1 MKILDRHILR
11 ELVGPFIFG
20 VAAFTSLMFAG
31 KELFQVTQL
40 LAEFHAP
47 VWRAVELIA
56 LNIPGLV
63 VVTLPMSMLLA
74 TLLGFGRLS
83 SDSETVALFAG
94 GVSMYRIVI
103 PVIAM
108 AIVVTGISFVLNE
121 YVAPVTNFQHQQIIQ
136 EIKNEPV
143 SSDKPFFV
151 IDSDNGVTNSVFF
164 VQGGFDLS
172 TGTLRRVA
180 LTQYVGNKPAAFIY
194 GEQAKWLGENNW
206 EFRDGYIKTLDTKPT
221 WVTEFHGTQAR
232 QTRID
237 KTPEQIALFQR
248 KDTEMSFRQ
257 LRSYI
262 SMLVEHGM
270 DVAEFQ
276 VSLYQKIAMPL
287 TTLVFALI
295 GAPLGLRPHRSSSA
309 TGLGLSIVIIFAYWI
324 LMHYMTILGRNGA
337 VSPVVASFTPTAACA
352 AVGVFLI
359 IRAAK

>member
-1 MKILDRHILR
+1 MKILDRHILT
-11 ELVGPFIFG
+11 ELVGPFVFG

-31 KELFQVTQL
+31 KELFQITEL
-40 LAEFHAP
+40 LAEYHAS
-47 VWRAVELIA
+47 VWRAGELVA
-56 LNIPGLV
+56 LNLPALV

-94 GVSMYRIVI
+94 GVSMYRIVL
-103 PVIAM
+103 PVIVM
-108 AIVVTGISFVLNE
+108 AVVVTAASFVLNE
-121 YVAPVTNFQHQQIIQ
+121 YVAPSATHRHQQILQ
-136 EIKNEPV
+136 EIKNEPL

-151 IDSDNGVTNSVFF
+151 IDADNGVTNSVFF

-180 LTQYVGNKPAAFIY
+180 LTQYVGNKPTAFIY
-194 GEQAKWLGENNW
+194 GEQAKWLGTNNW
-206 EFRDGYIKTLDTKPT
+206 EFRDGYIKTLGTKPT
-221 WVTEFHGTQAR
+221 WVTEFRGTQAR

-237 KTPEQIALFQR
+237 KTPEQIALFQKR
-248 KDTEMSFRQ
+248 DNEMSFRQ

-262 SMLVEHGM
+262 NMLTQQGT
-270 DVAEFQ
+270 DVAAFE

-337 VSPVVASFTPTAACA
+337 VSPVLASFAPTAACA
-352 AVGVFLI
+352 VVGAFLI
-359 IRAAK
+359 MRAAK